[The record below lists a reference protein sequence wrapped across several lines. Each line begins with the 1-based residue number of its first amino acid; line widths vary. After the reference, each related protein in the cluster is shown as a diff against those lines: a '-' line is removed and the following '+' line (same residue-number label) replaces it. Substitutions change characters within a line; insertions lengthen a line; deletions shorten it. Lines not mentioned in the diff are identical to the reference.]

1 MTSSSLAAIKT
12 REESLLCHTYG
23 RYPLSAARAQGSR
36 LWDLDGREY
45 VDLLSGIAVTS
56 LGHCN
61 EELALVMAEQAR
73 KLVHVSNLFYQEEQ
87 LDLAQRLLDLSHCE
101 KAFFCNSGAEANEA
115 MIKLARRYMK
125 RVRNSDAFEI
135 LTLKGAFHGRT
146 LATLAATGQP
156 KYQDG
161 FDPLPEG
168 FVQVPW
174 GDLAALEAAVTPRT
188 AAIMAEM
195 VQGES
200 GIHPMSPDYARGIEA
215 LCRKHGLLLL
225 VDEVQSGM
233 YRTGR
238 PWAFQHFDIRPD
250 IVSCAKALAN
260 GLPMGAIMAT
270 SEVAQAFTPGMHAT
284 TFGGSALVS
293 AVACKVLDIMRRDR
307 LDERAARL
315 GEAFMSRLRDVATR
329 LPGRIREVRGRGL
342 MIGVELAFP
351 GHEVW
356 AALLDRGFV
365 LNLAHERVLRL
376 LPALTIDEADLNAF
390 VAALED
396 VLTAVPAE
404 ACHAC

>member
-1 MTSSSLAAIKT
+1 MS
-12 REESLLCHTYG
+12 ESLERFREREQQLLCRTYS
-23 RYPLSAARAQGSR
+23 RYPLSVVRAKGAR
-36 LWDLDGREY
+36 LWDADGREY
-45 VDLLSGIAVTS
+45 VDLLAGIAVTG

-61 EELALVMAEQAR
+61 EEIAEVIARQAR
-73 KLVHVSNLFYQEEQ
+73 KLIHVSNLFYQEEQ

-329 LPGRIREVRGRGL
+329 LPGRIREVRGLGL

-390 VAALED
+390 VRS
-396 VLTAVPAE
+396 
-404 ACHAC
+404 

>member
-1 MTSSSLAAIKT
+1 MTSPSLAAIKD

-23 RYPLSAARAQGSR
+23 RYPLSVVRAQGSR

-61 EELALVMAEQAR
+61 EELARVMADQAR
-73 KLVHVSNLFYQEEQ
+73 KLVHVSNVVYQREQ
-87 LDLAQRLLDLSHCE
+87 LDLAERLLDLSHCE

-115 MIKLARRYMK
+115 MIKLARRYMQ
-125 RVRNSDAFEI
+125 RVRNTDAFEVI
-135 LTLKGAFHGRT
+135 TLQGAFHGRT
-146 LATLAATGQP
+146 LATLAATGQA

-161 FDPLPEG
+161 FAPLPEG

-174 GDLAALEAAVTPRT
+174 GDLAALEAAITPRT

-195 VQGES
+195 IQGES
-200 GIHPMSPDYARGIEA
+200 GIHPMSPDYAHGIEA
-215 LCRKHGLLLL
+215 LCRKHGILLL
-225 VDEVQSGM
+225 VDEVQCGM
-233 YRTGR
+233 FRTGR
-238 PWAFQHFDIRPD
+238 PWAFQHFNLKPD

-260 GLPMGAIMAT
+260 GLPMGAIMT
-270 SEVAQAFTPGMHAT
+270 TNEVAQGFTPGMHAT
-284 TFGGSALVS
+284 TFGGTPLVS

-315 GEAFMSRLRDVATR
+315 GQAFMARLRDVADR
-329 LPGRIREVRGRGL
+329 VPGRIREVRGLGL

-351 GHEVW
+351 GHDVW
-356 AALLDRGFV
+356 TGLLEKGFV

-390 VAALED
+390 AAALEE
-396 VLTAVPAE
+396 VLSGTPE
-404 ACHAC
+404 A